1 MILLV
6 DMSDDNSKVGLVKQE
21 NLDEKK
27 TQELVLSFSNDL
39 KQIKLLGY

>member
-27 TQELVLSFSNDL
+27 PRN
-39 KQIKLLGY
+39 